1 MNGKRRL
8 SSVRRAAALW
18 AAGAVFQVG
27 GCDFGQITVSQTINA
42 NDLVI
47 SVIRGAILDPIDAF
61 VTDAVN
67 EALGANQ

>member
-1 MNGKRRL
+1 MRERNL
-8 SSVRRAAALW
+8 SRVRRAAALL
-18 AAGAVFQVG
+18 AAGAVFQLS

-61 VTDAVN
+61 VTAAVDN
-67 EALGANQ
+67 ALGTNQ